1 MCIKLFFCTTSL
13 IVREMKIKFNFVII
27 CLLFFVIDVKAQ
39 CDSVPRVEMPIELS
53 CFNSF
58 KNKNVTI
65 HGYTLDLGVNILK
78 RVAVIGSVEFNTF
91 HLEVANNYSNTFQIG
106 GGFLYQPI
114 KNRYNVLGVKGKVG
128 KTTSSSEMKNT
139 NYDVSIGYSKCFKV
153 VGVSSAVGFRICD
166 YKNSYIPDNHF
177 IYISAGLRF

>member
-1 MCIKLFFCTTSL
+1 
-13 IVREMKIKFNFVII
+13 MKKS
-27 CLLFFVIDVKAQ
+27 LLFIILFAFILAAKVDAQ